1 MSVANYVR
9 IVILTESDSALK
21 KTDNEKNNFESKGDS
36 KMTREEIMQ
45 IIEDENIQ
53 FFRLQFVDI
62 FGFMKNVA
70 LPKSQIEK
78 ALDGDIMFDG
88 SSIDG
93 FVRINES
100 DMYLKPDYSTF
111 TVLPWRNKEGVAA
124 ARIICDVHK
133 SDHTPFEGCPRVNLK
148 RILAEAKEMGYTMN
162 VGTEA
167 EFFLFER
174 DADGAPTT
182 VTHDVA
188 GYFSLDPDDMAND
201 CRREIIETLEQ
212 MGFEIEA
219 SHHEVAEGQHEIN
232 FKYADALGAADN
244 TVTFKWVVKSVA
256 AKYGL
261 HATFMPKP
269 IFGINGSG
277 MHTNQ
282 SLFNLDGTN
291 AFFDESAP
299 LQLSKTAYSYI
310 AGVLKNARA
319 FAAVTNPLV
328 NSYKR
333 LVPGYEAPVY
343 CAWSASNRSALVRI
357 PAARGLSTRTEVRCP
372 DPSCNPYLAFAMMLN
387 CGLDGIK
394 NDLTPPASVDK
405 DIFEMNAEQMAAEGI
420 VVMPANLKEAIEEL
434 KANPISKA
442 TLGEHIFEK
451 YVEAKE
457 QEWDSFRTTVTEW
470 EVENY
475 LAVY

>member
-1 MSVANYVR
+1 
-9 IVILTESDSALK
+9 
-21 KTDNEKNNFESKGDS
+21 
-36 KMTREEIMQ
+36 MTREEIMQ

-70 LPKSQIEK
+70 IPKSQIEK

-93 FVRINES
+93 FVRIDES
-100 DMYLKPDYSTF
+100 DMYLKPDYNTF
-111 TVLPWRNKEGVAA
+111 TVLPWRNKDGVAA

-133 SDHTPFEGCPRVNLK
+133 ADNTPFEGCPRVNLK
-148 RILAEAKEMGYTMN
+148 RVLADAKELGYTMN

-167 EFFLFER
+167 EFFLFEK
-174 DADGAPTT
+174 DEHGNATT
-182 VTHDVA
+182 VTNDVA
-188 GYFSLDPDDMAND
+188 GYFSLDPEDTGND

-232 FKYADALGAADN
+232 FKYADALAAADN
-244 TVTFKWVVKSVA
+244 TVTFRWVVKSIA

-269 IFGINGSG
+269 IVGVNGSG

-291 AFFDESAP
+291 AFFDEFEP
-299 LQLSKTAYSYI
+299 LQLSKTAYAYI
-310 AGVLKNARA
+310 AGALKNARG
-319 FAAVTNPLV
+319 FSAVTNPLV

-343 CAWSASNRSALVRI
+343 CAWSASNRSALIRI
-357 PAARGLSTRTEVRCP
+357 PAARGLSTRTEIRCP
-372 DPSCNPYLAFAMMLN
+372 DATCNPYLALAMMLN
-387 CGLDGIK
+387 AGLDGVK
-394 NDLTPPASVDK
+394 NNLTPAPAVDK
-405 DIFEMNAEQMAAEGI
+405 DIFKMTSDQMEGEGI

-434 KANPISKA
+434 KVSEIAKA
-442 TLGEHIFEK
+442 TLGDHIFRK
-451 YVEAKE
+451 FIEAKE

-470 EVENY
+470 EIDNY
-475 LAVY
+475 LDVY

>member
-1 MSVANYVR
+1 
-9 IVILTESDSALK
+9 
-21 KTDNEKNNFESKGDS
+21 
-36 KMTREEIMQ
+36 MTREEIMQ

-53 FFRLQFVDI
+53 FLRLQFVDI

-78 ALDGDIMFDG
+78 ALDGKMMFDG

-100 DMYLKPDYSTF
+100 DMYLKPDYDTF

-133 SDHTPFEGCPRVNLK
+133 SDETPFEGCPRVNLK
-148 RILAEAKEMGYTMN
+148 RVLAEAKELGYTMN

-167 EFFLFER
+167 EFFLFEKDEKGR
-174 DADGAPTT
+174 ATT
-182 VTHDVA
+182 ITNDVA
-188 GYFSLDPDDMAND
+188 GYFSLDPEDTGND
-201 CRREIIETLEQ
+201 CRREVIETLEK

-232 FKYADALGAADN
+232 FKYADALEAADN
-244 TVTFKWVVKSVA
+244 TVTFKWVVKSIA
-256 AKYGL
+256 AKYNL

-291 AFFDESAP
+291 AFFDESDP
-299 LQLSKTAYSYI
+299 LQLSKAAYSYI
-310 AGVLKNARA
+310 AGSLKNARA
-319 FAAVTNPLV
+319 FTAVTNPLV

-357 PAARGLSTRTEVRCP
+357 PASRGVSTRTEIRSP
-372 DPSCNPYLAFAMMLN
+372 DPTCNPYLALAMMLN
-387 CGLDGIK
+387 SGLDGIK
-394 NDLTPPASVDK
+394 NNLTPPDSVNK
-405 DIFEMNAEQMAAEGI
+405 DIFKMTPAEMEADGI
-420 VVMPANLKEAIEEL
+420 QVLPGSLEEAIQEFA
-434 KANPISKA
+434 ANPLSKE
-442 TLGEHIFEK
+442 TLGNHIFSK
-451 YVEAKE
+451 FIEAKE
-457 QEWDSFRTTVTEW
+457 KEWDRYRTAVTDW
-470 EVENY
+470 ELDEY
-475 LAVY
+475 LDIY

>member
-1 MSVANYVR
+1 
-9 IVILTESDSALK
+9 
-21 KTDNEKNNFESKGDS
+21 
-36 KMTREEIMQ
+36 MTREEIMKT
-45 IIEDENIQ
+45 IEEKNIRY
-53 FFRLQFVDI
+53 FRLQFVDI

-70 LPKSQIEK
+70 LPLSQVEK

-100 DMYLKPDYSTF
+100 DMYLKPDYDTF
-111 TVLPWRNKEGVAA
+111 TVLPWRNKDGIAA
-124 ARIICDVHK
+124 ARIICDVYK
-133 SDHTPFEGCPRVNLK
+133 SDGTPFAGCPRVNLK
-148 RILAEAKEMGYTMN
+148 RVLAEAKELGYTMN

-167 EFFLFER
+167 EFFLFKKNE
-174 DADGAPTT
+174 DGTPSTT
-182 VTHDVA
+182 TNDVA
-188 GYFSLDPDDMAND
+188 GYFSLDPEDTAND
-201 CRREIIETLEQ
+201 CRREIIETLEY

-232 FKYADALGAADN
+232 FKYADALAAADN
-244 TVTFKWVVKSVA
+244 TVTFKWVVKSIA
-256 AKYGL
+256 KKYGL

-291 AFFDESAP
+291 AFFDEAGP
-299 LQLSKTAYSYI
+299 LKLSEVAYQYI
-310 AGVLKNARA
+310 AGALKNARG

-343 CAWSASNRSALVRI
+343 AAWSASNRSALVRI
-357 PAARGLSTRTEVRCP
+357 PAARGMSTRTEIRCP
-372 DPSCNPYLAFAMMLN
+372 DPTCNPYLALAMMLN
-387 CGLDGIK
+387 SGLDGVK
-394 NDLTPPASVDK
+394 NKLTPPPSVDK
-405 DIFEMNAEQMAAEGI
+405 DIFEMNAGEMADEGI
-420 VVMPANLKEAIEEL
+420 TVLPASLEEAIEEL
-434 KANPISKA
+434 KNNPIAKA

-451 YVEAKE
+451 YIEAKTK
-457 QEWDSFRTTVTEW
+457 EWDAYRTCVTQW
-470 EVENY
+470 ELENY
-475 LAVY
+475 LAIY

>member
-1 MSVANYVR
+1 
-9 IVILTESDSALK
+9 
-21 KTDNEKNNFESKGDS
+21 
-36 KMTREEIMQ
+36 MTREEILQ
-45 IIEDENIQ
+45 IIEDQNIQ
-53 FFRLQFVDI
+53 YFRLQFVDI
-62 FGFMKNVA
+62 LGFMKNVA
-70 LPKSQIEK
+70 IPKSQIGK
-78 ALDGDIMFDG
+78 ALDGNMMFDG

-100 DMYLKPDYSTF
+100 DMYLKPDYNTF
-111 TVLPWRNKEGVAA
+111 TVLPWRNKDGVAA
-124 ARIICDVHK
+124 ARIICDVYK
-133 SDHTPFEGCPRVNLK
+133 SDGTPFSGCPRVNLK
-148 RILAEAKEMGYTMN
+148 RVLAEAKKLGYTMN

-174 DADGAPTT
+174 DEDGLPTT
-182 VTHDVA
+182 ITNDTA
-188 GYFSLDPDDMAND
+188 GYFSLDPEDMAND
-201 CRREIIETLEQ
+201 CRREIIETLES

-232 FKYADALGAADN
+232 FKYADALEAADN

-291 AFFDESAP
+291 AFFDETDG

-310 AGVLKNARA
+310 AGLLKNARG

-343 CAWSASNRSALVRI
+343 AAWSASNRSALIRI
-357 PAARGLSTRTEVRCP
+357 PASRGISTRTELRCP
-372 DPSCNPYLAFAMMLN
+372 DPACNPYLALAMMIVS
-387 CGLDGIK
+387 GLDGVK
-394 NDLTPPASVDK
+394 NDLTPPAEVKK
-405 DIFEMNAEQMAAEGI
+405 DIFEMSAAEMEAEGI
-420 VVMPANLKEAIEEL
+420 SVMPGSLKEAIEEL
-434 KANPISKA
+434 KVNPVGEEA
-442 TLGEHIFEK
+442 LGPHIFQK
-451 YVEAKE
+451 YIEAKE
-457 QEWDSFRTTVTEW
+457 TEWDSYRTAVTDW
-470 EVENY
+470 ELEEY
-475 LAVY
+475 LTIY